1 MRWPWRR
8 RKPAEPDKAQRYIDR
23 LERQQPEVDRL
34 SRELHAA
41 RQRNHFAELIA
52 AALRGAS

>member
-8 RKPAEPDKAQRYIDR
+8 GKPSETDEAQQYIEQ

-34 SRELHAA
+34 SRELQTA
-41 RQRNHFAELIA
+41 RQRNHFAEMIVS
-52 AALRGAS
+52 ALRGAS